1 MPANPPL
8 QYTDLVILAKGRT
21 VLAFAIQIHKD
32 FVQRL
37 KCARIWGKKNTMVRR
52 SREITSQRTGML
64 SNCTLKGRM
73 QDTGSWGWGKQ
84 N

>member
-37 KCARIWGKKNTMVRR
+37 KCARIWGKEKYDGQK
-52 SREITSQRTGML
+52 IQRDYVPKDGDVIEL
-64 SNCTLKGRM
+64 HP
-73 QDTGSWGWGKQ
+73 
-84 N
+84 